1 MEHRTGH
8 PSNLFNFTA
17 DEVVVDVIKNRLIPG
32 WGTFSSIV
40 NDSNFSI
47 RLSILLYSFVV
58 IAALCVVGY
67 LVYLLTKVVK
77 GNRFFTIIF
86 SVIAVMFIL
95 FTFSVMYSGEDY
107 YGIEKGLGF
116 YLTSAILL
124 VLLVII
130 KIGIAISLWE

>member
-1 MEHRTGH
+1 M
-8 PSNLFNFTA
+8 
-17 DEVVVDVIKNRLIPG
+17 DVIKNRLIPG